1 MWLGKERE
9 SNPGEENGIASVAES
24 EGKRRKDRHR
34 SGIEMWGVKR
44 TRFVA
49 I

>member
-1 MWLGKERE
+1 MDGKERE
-9 SNPGEENGIASVAES
+9 SNPGEGNGIASVAES

-34 SGIEMWGVKR
+34 SGIEMLGMKR
-44 TRFVA
+44 ARFMA